1 MLIQS
6 RVFIVNYAVNDG
18 IFFLHGHSLI
28 DGPYKSNGQTNTIIL
43 YVQMRNTHG
52 KRPFPKFMVPVINCV
67 VLAERSITKLR
78 PTKAMFGLREKRE
91 RGREMIF
98 YPLFD

>member
-1 MLIQS
+1 
-6 RVFIVNYAVNDG
+6 
-18 IFFLHGHSLI
+18 
-28 DGPYKSNGQTNTIIL
+28 
-43 YVQMRNTHG
+43 MRNTHG

-91 RGREMIF
+91 REKREKGREMIF